1 MRNKK
6 KNKREKKI
14 TLREKNNNKK
24 YSTDTILRWKENL
37 QNRKTQL

>member
-6 KNKREKKI
+6 KINKREKKI

-24 YSTDTILRWKENL
+24 YSTDTIL
-37 QNRKTQL
+37 T